1 MITLCEGSHSFVPER
16 VELLDI
22 EPRGIL
28 MQTHEPERLV
38 YSSFGK
44 TIAASDLRV
53 EIVKL
58 IKKARAN
65 IPKDTS

>member
-1 MITLCEGSHSFVPER
+1 
-16 VELLDI
+16 
-22 EPRGIL
+22 
-28 MQTHEPERLV
+28 MQTYEPDRLV

-44 TIAASDLRV
+44 AITASDLRV

-65 IPKDTS
+65 IPKDES